1 VESAVRSG
9 LARLDATLPGGFPAW
24 SDAIFQGSVGSG
36 ANDDFDGDG
45 VSNWREYAA
54 GTDPSA
60 GDAAGAAVRIASV
73 NPLCLEVPRNP
84 AAPEIFTLLEV
95 SADLQSWRTATA
107 SEAVRKSVDGTEA
120 FVLAP
125 AVSHRYYRVRY
136 RSF

>member
-1 VESAVRSG
+1 MTSAASD
-9 LARLDATLPGGFPAW
+9 DA
-24 SDAIFQGSVGSG
+24 
-36 ANDDFDGDG
+36 DGDG

-54 GTDPSA
+54 GTNPRVA
-60 GDAAGAAVRIASV
+60 DAAAADVRIASV

-95 SADLQSWRTATA
+95 STDLQSWRSATA
-107 SEAVRKSVDGTEA
+107 AEAVRKSMDGTEA

-125 AVSHRYYRVRY
+125 TVNHRYYRVRY